1 MNMPS
6 SSAESEAFDVVEEK
20 TFGISDKGDKLT
32 QWDLLK
38 KLDER
43 IAADYITA
51 ALVRTGVKV
60 TWDEV
65 YRALTRPL

>member
-1 MNMPS
+1 MPS

-20 TFGISDKGDKLT
+20 TFGITDKGDTLT
-32 QWDLLK
+32 KWDMLK

-43 IAADYITA
+43 IACDYITA
-51 ALVRTGVKV
+51 ALVRAGTKV
-60 TWDEV
+60 TWDEI